1 MAQFDII
8 VVGGGVNS
16 LVTAA
21 LMGKARKNVLLL
33 EAKEKVG
40 GLAATTEFTPGFTC
54 NMIHDII
61 KWIDPRVMT
70 ELDLVTNGLELNRP
84 DVVRIALGNDSE
96 QIAFYR
102 DPKQTVDSIA
112 RHSEKDALAWEEFTA
127 YIENLTHFL
136 EKLYAL
142 TPPRLPNVGLKDAL
156 AMRSILG
163 PVAKHGSRGLVDL
176 LRVAPMMMPELMDE
190 WFENQLLRSAI
201 STAGIHH
208 LSFGPFAAATGY
220 NLLHQHLYSGGVF
233 HNAQCVKG
241 GTGNLAKALK
251 AAAESVRVEIQT
263 NSKVGSIDLDNGVC
277 DGVTL
282 QDGESLKA
290 KTIVSGLDPH
300 NTFINLVGTPNLNPK
315 FHKELR
321 NIKYRGSIARI
332 HFALESLPEI
342 NGVSADQ
349 MGTVFSICP
358 TIEFLERASDSVK
371 YGCLPEKPYVEFSI
385 PSIMNPDF
393 APDGKHV
400 LSATVQYAP
409 YHLRDQKWN
418 DESKSILKNNAVRV
432 LEKIIPGFSSLIES
446 SMVLSPLDLEN
457 ELGLTEGNLNHGEMT
472 LDQFM
477 FMRPTISAAQY
488 TSPIQNLYLCGPGT
502 HPGGGIHGTNG
513 FNAAHEILKQ
523 YHP

>member
-1 MAQFDII
+1 
-8 VVGGGVNS
+8 
-16 LVTAA
+16 
-21 LMGKARKNVLLL
+21 
-33 EAKEKVG
+33 
-40 GLAATTEFTPGFTC
+40 
-54 NMIHDII
+54 
-61 KWIDPRVMT
+61 
-70 ELDLVTNGLELNRP
+70 
-84 DVVRIALGNDSE
+84 
-96 QIAFYR
+96 
-102 DPKQTVDSIA
+102 
-112 RHSEKDALAWEEFTA
+112 
-127 YIENLTHFL
+127 
-136 EKLYAL
+136 
-142 TPPRLPNVGLKDAL
+142 
-156 AMRSILG
+156 MRSILG

-176 LRVAPMMMPELMDE
+176 LRVVPMMMPELVDE

-300 NTFINLVGTPNLNPK
+300 NTFINLVGTPNLNPN